1 MLAIFL
7 ETLPFFAL
15 IALGYMAG
23 RTRFFTEEAT
33 AYLTKFVFYFAL
45 SAMLF
50 RFAATLSV
58 GEVFNWSFVL
68 AYLWGTLLIYLV
80 ATAIGILRR
89 ISLDEIAVEA
99 QCAVIGNVGFL
110 GIPMLVLLLGEAAIG
125 PVMMV
130 LAVDLI
136 VFGSLIVIL
145 ITGSRDG
152 RMSLGILRTVGL
164 GLLKNPMIVSI
175 SLGLIWAVTGFAI
188 PGPVDDTLR
197 ILGSAA
203 TPGALFAIGAS
214 LASKAVQKV
223 AVTGY
228 LTFLKLVVH
237 PAAVAY
243 AALFMFPVEP
253 YAAGV
258 MIAAAALPVAGN
270 VFILAQHYAVA
281 PTRVSATILMSTVV
295 SVVTVSL
302 VIGWVSDG
310 TLEGLL

>member
-15 IALGYMAG
+15 IGLGYLAG
-23 RTRFFTEEAT
+23 RTGFFNDEAT

-50 RFAATLSV
+50 RFSATLSV
-58 GEVFNWSFVL
+58 REIFNWPFVL
-68 AYLWGTLLIYLV
+68 AYLWGTLLVYLV
-80 ATAIGILRR
+80 ATAIGLIRR
-89 ISLDEIAVEA
+89 VRVDEIAVEA
-99 QCAVIGNVGFL
+99 QVAVIGNVGFL
-110 GIPMLVLLLGEAAIG
+110 GIPMLVLLLGDEAIG

-152 RMSLGILRTVGL
+152 RMSFGVLRTVGR
-164 GLLKNPMIVSI
+164 GLITNPMIVSI
-175 SLGLIWAVTGFAI
+175 SAGLIWAATGLPI
-188 PGPVDDTLR
+188 PGPLSTTVD

-214 LASKAVQKV
+214 LATKAVNKL

-228 LTFLKLVVH
+228 LSVFKLVVH

-258 MIAAAALPVAGN
+258 MIAAASLPVAGN
-270 VFILAQHYAVA
+270 VFILAQHYGVA
-281 PTRVSATILMSTVV
+281 PARVSASILISTVI

-302 VIGWVSDG
+302 VIGWVSG
-310 TLEGLL
+310 FAL